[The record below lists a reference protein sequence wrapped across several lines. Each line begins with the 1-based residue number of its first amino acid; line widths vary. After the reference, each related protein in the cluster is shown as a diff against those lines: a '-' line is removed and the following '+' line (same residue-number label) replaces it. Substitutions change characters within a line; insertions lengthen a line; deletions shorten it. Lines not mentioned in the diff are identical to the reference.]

1 MMHPDLMYT
10 VGKLQM
16 ADRRAAVPLRHV
28 RNPIELGKSLRRAL
42 LDRFMRRL
50 GMQLE
55 VLPTI
60 EVSER

>member
-16 ADRRAAVPLRHV
+16 ADRRAAVELRHT
-28 RNPIELGKSLRRAL
+28 RSTIDLGKSLLHTL
-42 LDRFMRRL
+42 LDRFMRRSSTQL
-50 GMQLE
+50 G
-55 VLPTI
+55 VLPNI

>member
-16 ADRRAAVPLRHV
+16 ADRRAAGELRHV
-28 RNPIELGKSLRRAL
+28 RSTIDLGKSLRRAL
-42 LDRFMRRL
+42 LDRFTQRS
-50 GMQLE
+50 GTQLE
-55 VLPTI
+55 VLPNI